1 MRPVRLLQVDIAVR
15 DAHATDTGWVLG
27 TYVWKGPARGD
38 GLFDNLVPVGL
49 SWGNDPGHFDTDVR
63 ESIVNPD
70 LRGLL
75 YAREGRHF
83 MGFNNRMN
91 GPADNK
97 VSACVSCHS
106 TAQWPPSPKGMA
118 GRLPDG
124 EMTTIGQ
131 VRVHVN
137 TYFKNVKGGSLF
149 DDTVANAVGL
159 DYSLQ
164 LQIAFDRMCSA
175 CADGALGGKTPKLCL
190 QRPDNRLGDNCPV
203 APPGGQRAAPQ
214 AVSEKPLPR
223 E

>member
-1 MRPVRLLQVDIAVR
+1 MSFKLLFTDRDASIVPYLAGAPTINAKIDPQGADGRQPVSGRGMRPVRLLQVDIAVR
-15 DAHATDTGWVLG
+15 DARATDTGWVLG

-63 ESIVNPD
+63 ERIVNPD

-159 DYSLQ
+159 DYSL
-164 LQIAFDRMCSA
+164 
-175 CADGALGGKTPKLCL
+175 
-190 QRPDNRLGDNCPV
+190 
-203 APPGGQRAAPQ
+203 
-214 AVSEKPLPR
+214 
-223 E
+223 